1 MPAIVGLKGCALRQ
15 HNMRRIVVIAI
26 TLTFLINS
34 MPIQSGTL
42 EENPAHYSAPP
53 SDGSTVTITDVVY
66 WNGTHVLDGNVE
78 ISDNGFL
85 FINGNITVIDGSSIS
100 TSNGNLRI
108 SDSNLTASTTE
119 QSLQVKYQDGN
130 VEIPLLEYGNNSITF
145 HFADDVGSYGPGF
158 DTQQNPTSYAQNTS
172 HTVYFDSSGE
182 NSTIVN
188 ITHNPYYIPTITG
201 ISVVGPSGDTNQYN
215 PAELTSSGLYYC
227 CTHHWEINVG
237 FQDDFYLD
245 TSTLSG
251 VKISVDGLMHA
262 SQSNIDRSAPIQ
274 ANAVGNVTI
283 SESSFTRNLDDEDIR
298 LEPWAYINWENS
310 SGTGGF
316 VDHWIRTVG
325 AQQIRTNAGGSII
338 TATNLGWLGLSKSG
352 ESDDYGMWD
361 LEIPERIIELE
372 DSTGQ
377 HWQEEA
383 KIQATYNGAWGN
395 FSTGIIDLDS
405 TNHSYFHLNF
415 SLPELSVDSITFD
428 KTEQSVGSPVSATAT
443 VTNIG
448 ASAEN
453 VTLDC
458 VLSGNSS
465 DARISPA
472 YPTVDVPSGETVE
485 VSFTWREASTG
496 ESTLTCSIL
505 SPNGIYLYHEDL
517 ATSPKVE
524 WQELFDAS
532 DGNTI
537 VWVLMLSM
545 GIGILLAAFI
555 AIRQMNAI
563 DEEADEE
570 ADEDEK
576 DYAEIED

>member
-1 MPAIVGLKGCALRQ
+1 
-15 HNMRRIVVIAI
+15 
-26 TLTFLINS
+26 
-34 MPIQSGTL
+34 
-42 EENPAHYSAPP
+42 
-53 SDGSTVTITDVVY
+53 
-66 WNGTHVLDGNVE
+66 
-78 ISDNGFL
+78 
-85 FINGNITVIDGSSIS
+85 
-100 TSNGNLRI
+100 
-108 SDSNLTASTTE
+108 
-119 QSLQVKYQDGN
+119 
-130 VEIPLLEYGNNSITF
+130 
-145 HFADDVGSYGPGF
+145 
-158 DTQQNPTSYAQNTS
+158 
-172 HTVYFDSSGE
+172 
-182 NSTIVN
+182 
-188 ITHNPYYIPTITG
+188 
-201 ISVVGPSGDTNQYN
+201 
-215 PAELTSSGLYYC
+215 
-227 CTHHWEINVG
+227 
-237 FQDDFYLD
+237 
-245 TSTLSG
+245 
-251 VKISVDGLMHA
+251 
-262 SQSNIDRSAPIQ
+262 
-274 ANAVGNVTI
+274 
-283 SESSFTRNLDDEDIR
+283 
-298 LEPWAYINWENS
+298 
-310 SGTGGF
+310 
-316 VDHWIRTVG
+316 
-325 AQQIRTNAGGSII
+325 II

-443 VTNIG
+443 VTNSG

-505 SPNGIYLYHEDL
+505 SPNGIYLNHEDL